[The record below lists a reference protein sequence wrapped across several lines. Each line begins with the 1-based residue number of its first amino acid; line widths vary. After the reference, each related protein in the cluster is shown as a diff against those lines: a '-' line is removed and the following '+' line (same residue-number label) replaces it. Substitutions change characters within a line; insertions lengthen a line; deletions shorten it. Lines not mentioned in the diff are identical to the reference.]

1 MIQGYYYGIV
11 RDGEIHAMHPNSC
24 SFVTHTAVRTLFFA
38 IENLNLPSTPGTY
51 NQEIQVAL
59 KLDLNPK
66 LYKKLNSKFGSLHP
80 RTGHYLECSGQLTTV
95 AWTSTNLKKDK
106 KIKVLNKDL
115 Q

>member
-1 MIQGYYYGIV
+1 
-11 RDGEIHAMHPNSC
+11 MHPNSC
-24 SFVTHTAVRTLFFA
+24 SSGTHTAVRTPFFA
-38 IENLNLPSTPGTY
+38 TETLSLPSTPDTY

-66 LYKKLNSKFGSLHP
+66 LYKKLNSKFDSLHP
-80 RTGHYLECSGQLTTV
+80 CTGHYLECSEGQLTTV